1 MLYLIYLIYI
11 YYIYI
16 MEKDKPLSS
25 YSSSKGYG
33 TFFPY
38 NFIPPASTEPATPQE
53 KMNITSATREMLHN
67 REEAFKKSLTK
78 MSQQQRES
86 AIAQK
91 FINDREDKEKARQLL
106 EEKKSATTKAAEA
119 RERGRALYE
128 EARERGRALYEEH
141 RQQGEAIV
149 QAEKKRAEEA
159 NRSLFESW
167 NRGGKGKRTQR
178 RRKQQ
183 RKLKHK
189 RYSSRYKRKSKSRR

>member
-1 MLYLIYLIYI
+1 
-11 YYIYI
+11 
-16 MEKDKPLSS
+16 MEKDEPLSS

-38 NFIPPASTEPATPQE
+38 NFVPPASTEPATPQE
-53 KMNITSATREMLHN
+53 LMNISSATREMLHN
-67 REEAFKKSLTK
+67 SEEAFKASLTK
-78 MSQQQRES
+78 MSRQQRES

-91 FINDREDKEKARQLL
+91 IINDREDKEKARQLL

-128 EARERGRALYEEH
+128 EH
-141 RQQGEAIV
+141 RQQGAAIV
-149 QAEKKRAEEA
+149 QAEKERAEEA
-159 NRSLFESW
+159 NRALYESW
-167 NRGGKGKRTQR
+167 NQNHGGKGKRKRTQR
-178 RRKQQ
+178 GRSQQ